1 MERMG
6 NNLIEQVTGLPKR
19 ADGVSIKSMTAFDEV
34 QRSLLEL
41 ANQESTISLDGAVSA
56 PQEQQE
62 KKVSFVVKPVLRSV
76 DIETG
81 DDVETSVQ
89 RLVGGEVK
97 VTVKF

>member
-1 MERMG
+1 MG
-6 NNLIEQVTGLPKR
+6 NNLLEQVTGLPKR

-41 ANQESTISLDGAVSA
+41 ANQESTISLDDAVSV
-56 PQEQQE
+56 PQEQQ
-62 KKVSFVVKPVLRSV
+62 KKVSFTVKPVLRSV

>member
-1 MERMG
+1 MEDMG

-19 ADGVSIKSMTAFDEV
+19 ADGISIKSMTAFDEV

-41 ANQESTISLDGAVSA
+41 ANQESTISLDDAVSV
-56 PQEQQE
+56 PQEQQ
-62 KKVSFVVKPVLRSV
+62 KKVSFTVKPVLRSV

>member
-1 MERMG
+1 MG
-6 NNLIEQVTGLPKR
+6 NRLIEEVTGLSKE
-19 ADGVSIKSMTAFDEV
+19 DGGTSIKSKTAYDEV

-41 ANQESTISLDGAVSA
+41 ANQESTINLDDAVSE
-56 PQEQQE
+56 PQEQE
-62 KKVSFVVKPVLRSV
+62 KKVSFTVKPVLRSV
-76 DIETG
+76 DFETG

>member
-1 MERMG
+1 MVNR
-6 NNLIEQVTGLPKR
+6 LIAEM
-19 ADGVSIKSMTAFDEV
+19 DGMQKSGGTSIKSKTAYDEV
-34 QRSLLEL
+34 QRTLAEL
-41 ANQESTISLDGAVSA
+41 VNQESTIDLSDAVSM

>member
-1 MERMG
+1 LKDMG
-6 NNLIEQVTGLPKR
+6 NNLIEQVTGLPKKG
-19 ADGVSIKSMTAFDEV
+19 DGVSIKSMTAFDEV
-34 QRSLLEL
+34 QRSLLQL
-41 ANQESTISLDGAVSA
+41 ANQESSINLDNAVSV
-56 PQEQQE
+56 PQEQQ
-62 KKVSFVVKPVLRSV
+62 KKVSFTVKPVLRSV

>member
-1 MERMG
+1 MG

-19 ADGVSIKSMTAFDEV
+19 ADGISIKSMTAFDEV

-41 ANQESTISLDGAVSA
+41 ANQESTISLDDAVSV
-56 PQEQQE
+56 PQEQQ
-62 KKVSFVVKPVLRSV
+62 KKVSFTVKPVLRSV

>member
-1 MERMG
+1 MG

-41 ANQESTISLDGAVSA
+41 ANQESTISLDDAVSV
-56 PQEQQE
+56 PQEQQ
-62 KKVSFVVKPVLRSV
+62 KKVSFTVKPVLRSV